1 MSMTLFAVDVLARLR
16 LSARRHGLD
25 LRITAPPE
33 LCDLIAFLG
42 LDDALSVEPGRQPEE
57 REEPL
62 GVEEERELGHPP
74 G

>member
-1 MSMTLFAVDVLARLR
+1 MTLFAVDVLARLR

-33 LCDLIAFLG
+33 LCELVAFLG
-42 LDDALSVEPGRQPEE
+42 LEDALRLEPRRQPEQ

-62 GVEEERELGHPP
+62 GVEEEREVRHPLG
-74 G
+74 

>member
-1 MSMTLFAVDVLARLR
+1 MTLFAVDVLARLR
-16 LSARRHGLD
+16 LAARRD

-33 LCDLIAFLG
+33 LCELVSFLG
-42 LDDALSVEPGRQPEE
+42 LEETLRVEPRRQPKQ

-62 GVEEERELGHPP
+62 GVQEERELRHPL